1 LNIYLNTNSPNVFT
15 KIEKKTNPIQFN
27 DMVQEVQITKPL
39 QFTPSYPKLSIT
51 LCMCDGVIKLSNYE
65 LKVFLDEC
73 KNIHDLFHD
82 IPNSENIIEIPLYG
96 EGITKDSMENIIE
109 FMCYAR
115 IKSDAYN
122 SVEKLESVF
131 FTADYLGFDDLM
143 DHIVLL
149 LSNTIKQA
157 VFYHNPKLNIKMEKL
172 YNRLKFY
179 EKTKHQSL
187 YYKY

>member
-1 LNIYLNTNSPNVFT
+1 
-15 KIEKKTNPIQFN
+15 
-27 DMVQEVQITKPL
+27 MVQEVQITKPL

-82 IPNSENIIEIPLYG
+82 IPDNEDITEIPLYG
-96 EGITKDSMENIIE
+96 EGITKYSMENIIK
-109 FMCYAR
+109 FICYGR
-115 IKSDAYN
+115 IKKKSYKSA
-122 SVEKLESVF
+122 EKLESVF
-131 FTADYLGFDDLM
+131 FTADYLGFYDLM

-149 LSNTIKQA
+149 LSNTIKQS
-157 VFYHNPKLNIKMEKL
+157 VFYHNPKLNIEMEKL

-179 EKTKHQSL
+179 EKNINIIHS
-187 YYKY
+187 